1 MEVLT
6 QRLPSLRLVPDQKLS
21 YFPSAGW
28 ESPRVLAGLADTED
42 VYFDAISQVM
52 APRWSHGRAALV
64 GDAGYCPSAVSG
76 MGASLSLVGAY
87 VLAGELSRRSNHQD
101 AFAAYE
107 KLLRP
112 YVDLAQKL
120 PPGVPWIAHPTSRLG
135 VSLLHKVLRLASAPL
150 FRHVGDL
157 LGFSTADK
165 IALPDYSTDG

>member
-1 MEVLT
+1 VLT

-112 YVDLAQKL
+112 YVDLAQQL

-135 VSLLHKVLRLASAPL
+135 VSLLHKVLRIASAPL

-165 IALPDYSTDG
+165 IALPDYSTDD